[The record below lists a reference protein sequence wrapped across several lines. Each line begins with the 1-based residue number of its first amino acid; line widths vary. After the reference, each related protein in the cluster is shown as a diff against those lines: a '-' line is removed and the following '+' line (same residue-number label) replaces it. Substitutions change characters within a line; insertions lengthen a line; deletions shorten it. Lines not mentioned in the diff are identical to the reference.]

1 MNSTTLEAAVLDGGI
16 DAVSDTVA
24 GINTYAGI
32 DSVVGIHAG
41 VDSIGG
47 YDVPMDPMDLM
58 QCDSCQ

>member
-16 DAVSDTVA
+16 DVGIDSVA
-24 GINTYAGI
+24 GTDTYAGI
-32 DSVVGIHAG
+32 NSVVGIHTG